1 MEAKR
6 TILIID
12 DDEALR
18 LGLTITL
25 QRRGYSVVSAE
36 NGRDGLEKIKLVAPD
51 LILCDVMMPPPN
63 GFELRKQLSA
73 DPDFANLPFVFL
85 TARAGVADRI
95 EGMDDGADDYITKPF
110 EPQELVARLE
120 AIFRRVEVERE
131 RGRRQMQA
139 VAAGEM
145 AQFKQ
150 EVIQNLHHELRTPLT
165 NILMPLEAILNNKFD
180 NPADQAHFVRM
191 ALLNADRLNS
201 LSTDFILLTNLDHG
215 GLNTFR
221 QVVYVEN
228 DLLGAIQRRLER
240 YKSKKLRFETRFD
253 LQSELRAPRR
263 EFTHVLIHVLDNA
276 FKFSPE
282 NGRVELAISVTPA
295 SEATI
300 QVRDEGPGIPAELR
314 EKVFDRFFQGSQ
326 GDTREQ
332 EGLGVGLTLAKAVV
346 ELLGGQIR
354 LLEQNSGCG
363 LELWLPAPAQGEGEH
378 GQPG

>member
-25 QRRGYSVVSAE
+25 QRKGYTVISAE
-36 NGRDGLEKIKLVAPD
+36 NGRDGLAKIKSTSPD

-73 DPDFANLPFVFL
+73 DPDFSNLPFVFL

-95 EGMDDGADDYITKPF
+95 EGIDDGADDYITKPF

-131 RGRRQMQA
+131 RGRRQMQ
-139 VAAGEM
+139 VEAAGEM

-150 EVIQNLHHELRTPLT
+150 EVLQNLHHELRTPLT

-180 NPADQAHFVRM
+180 NPEDQARFVRM

-201 LSTDFILLTNLDHG
+201 LSTDFIMLTNLDHG

-221 QVVYVEN
+221 QVIYVEN
-228 DLLGAIQRRLER
+228 DLVAAIQRRLDR
-240 YKSKKLRFETRFD
+240 YKSKNLRFETRFN
-253 LQSELRAPRR
+253 LQGELRAPRR
-263 EFTHVLIHVLDNA
+263 EFTHILLHLLDNA
-276 FKFSPE
+276 FKFSSE
-282 NGRVELAISVTPA
+282 GGRVLLAISVTPQN
-295 SEATI
+295 EATL
-300 QVRDEGPGIPAELR
+300 QVRDEGPGIPPELR
-314 EKVFDRFFQGSQ
+314 EKVFERFYQGSQ

-332 EGLGVGLTLAKAVV
+332 EGLGVGLTLAKALV
-346 ELLGGQIR
+346 ELLGGRIR
-354 LLEQNSGCG
+354 LLEQPRGCG
-363 LELWLPAPAQGEGEH
+363 VELWLPAPTGE
-378 GQPG
+378 